1 MSCHAVTTTTRAYRP
16 EDDHWASY
24 APPGAPK
31 PGFRHD
37 GWTPFR
43 QQVFLRSIAEGKT
56 VELACAGVG
65 LSVQSAYA
73 FRNRASGA
81 AFALGWAA
89 AKLLARERIA
99 DTLLTRA
106 LEGQIETV
114 TRSDGLTVDRLKY
127 DNRTALSLLARLDR
141 QAESDSAAA
150 QAARLV
156 AQEFEAYTDALVKD
170 DSPARA
176 GLFLGTRAVN
186 EAEAELAPLVALARA
201 DRFARAGASLP
212 HEIDTADLD
221 LAQRSDWTA
230 DQWQR
235 AEAAGLLSISPSPSG
250 EGEGGQSGNED
261 DEDSLSP
268 TQIPQLRYRE
278 EGLPPVWED
287 ETWDVLVTDFP
298 PPDGFQGRQEGEW
311 GDRDYCRTLTPEEEA
326 AWRNRPPEP
335 DDPETAAARAL
346 DARERDL
353 FFGFAKEEEEEEEER
368 EKEAEA
374 SPPRHP
380 GLDPGST
387 FPSAPTPA
395 SAEEGGIPAFAG
407 MTEEEARTDKEPP
420 TAPAPRAVHP
430 GPIMH

>member
-1 MSCHAVTTTTRAYRP
+1 MASNAVTTTTRAYRP
-16 EDDHWASY
+16 EDDHWASF

-127 DNRTALSLLARLDR
+127 DNRTALGLLARLDR
-141 QAESDSAAA
+141 QAESNSAAA

-156 AQEFEAYTDALVKD
+156 AQEFEAYTEALVRD

-176 GLFLGTRAVN
+176 GLFLGTRAVT
-186 EAEAELAPLVALARA
+186 EAEAELAPVIALARA
-201 DRFARAGASLP
+201 DRFARAGASLTQ
-212 HEIDTADLD
+212 EVDVTDLD
-221 LAQRSDWTA
+221 LTQRAGWTA

-235 AEAAGLLSISPSPSG
+235 AEAAGLLAVSPLPLA
-250 EGEGGQSGNED
+250 GGAGGGPVEEED
-261 DEDSLSP
+261 ADEDSFSP
-268 TQIPQLRYRE
+268 TQFPQLRYRD

-287 ETWDVLVTDFP
+287 ETYGPVTDFP
-298 PPDGFQGRQEGEW
+298 PPDDYAGKQVGEW
-311 GDRDYCRTLTPEEEA
+311 GEQDYMRTLTTAEEA
-326 AWRNRPPEP
+326 AFLARPPEP
-335 DDPETAAARAL
+335 EDEHTTAARAI

-353 FFGFAKEEEEEEEER
+353 FFGFVKEEGAREEPSLR
-368 EKEAEA
+368 
-374 SPPRHP
+374 RP
-380 GLDPGST
+380 GLEPGSRLL
-387 FPSAPTPA
+387 
-395 SAEEGGIPAFAG
+395 GDV
-407 MTEEEARTDKEPP
+407 EEEAGCRVGPGMTIMADLSNSAPP
-420 TAPAPRAVHP
+420 APAPQPAAP
-430 GPIMH
+430 

>member
-1 MSCHAVTTTTRAYRP
+1 MASNAVTTTTRAYRP
-16 EDDHWASY
+16 EDDHWASF

-31 PGFRHD
+31 PAIRHD

-56 VELACAGVG
+56 VEFACAGVG

-127 DNRTALSLLARLDR
+127 DNRTTLGLLARLDR
-141 QAESDSAAA
+141 QAESNSAAA

-156 AQEFEAYTDALVKD
+156 AQEFEAYTEALVRD

-176 GLFLGTRAVN
+176 GLFLGTRAVT
-186 EAEAELAPLVALARA
+186 EAQAELAPVIALARA
-201 DRFARAGASLP
+201 DRFARTGAGLAA
-212 HEIDTADLD
+212 EVDTADLD
-221 LAQRSDWTA
+221 LTQRADWTA

-235 AEAAGLLSISPSPSG
+235 AEAAGILMISPSPSG
-250 EGEGGQSGNED
+250 EGLGEGESGAERSE
-261 DEDSLSP
+261 DEDSVSP
-268 TQIPQLRYRE
+268 TQFPQLRYRD

-287 ETWDVLVTDFP
+287 DTYGLVTDFP
-298 PPDGFQGRQEGEW
+298 PPPGYDGEEIGEW
-311 GDRDYCRTLTPEEEA
+311 GESDYRRTLTPEEETA
-326 AWRNRPPEP
+326 FDQRPP
-335 DDPETAAARAL
+335 DPEDEATVAARTI

-353 FFGFAKEEEEEEEER
+353 FFGFTSATEER
-368 EKEAEA
+368 EPSLVPSEACPEFGRWIEGR
-374 SPPRHP
+374 SLEP
-380 GLDPGST
+380 
-387 FPSAPTPA
+387 APCETPA
-395 SAEEGGIPAFAG
+395 RALPSSIG
-407 MTEEEARTDKEPP
+407 TSVRVQSLTPP
-420 TAPAPRAVHP
+420 Q
-430 GPIMH
+430 GLG